1 MTYNLFTNKNST
13 NYVKFYH
20 EKIILINSN
29 IPIGKLLLRQ
39 IGRKMKISGKRYL
52 NTNSQC

>member
-39 IGRKMKISGKRYL
+39 IGRKMKISGKCYL